1 MQAQCS
7 AVTAAT
13 DGGLVFQWAQ
23 ANGTG
28 VDATPRGCHAHT
40 DDAAGTLD
48 PFAFA
53 APRSLACDAGG
64 AVIAVDGAGTM
75 HTWSPCSAS
84 PGQQHKRLGG
94 DVVGEGSNHPH
105 HRHRHRHQQ
114 PRSQSQRAPQRVTDQ
129 LTNDAHHMV
138 YKGVVQVPSSL
149 ANDPVSFVTCGSAH
163 VVGISRAGRAF
174 AWGVN
179 DEASYGR
186 LWVLH
191 GSRLTLLARLG
202 VVCVVSLG
210 GRVNVEWGIATTS
223 RRRRW

>member
-1 MQAQCS
+1 M
-7 AVTAAT
+7 
-13 DGGLVFQWAQ
+13 
-23 ANGTG
+23 
-28 VDATPRGCHAHT
+28 
-40 DDAAGTLD
+40 
-48 PFAFA
+48 
-53 APRSLACDAGG
+53 
-64 AVIAVDGAGTM
+64 IAVDGAGTM